1 MIARRPYLL
10 WSAMAFGYAFLYA
23 PLMILMIYSFNDSR
37 LVSVWSGFS
46 TRWYAE
52 LLRNDR
58 MLDAAWLSIR
68 IAFVSASFAAALGL
82 MAGLALARYK
92 KFRGRTLLG
101 GLLAAPLVMPEVLTG
116 LSLLLLFVGL
126 EQWTGW
132 PARRGFQTVAIA
144 HATMAITY
152 VALIVQAR
160 LADMDP
166 SIEEAAQDLGAR
178 PFALFWQITLP
189 MIAPALIAGWLL
201 AFTLSLDDL
210 VVASFVSGPGAT
222 TLPMLVFSSVR
233 LGLSPQI
240 NALATVIVVT
250 VAAGVIAAGWLLRS
264 KAPLK

>member
-1 MIARRPYLL
+1 MITRRPYLL

-23 PLMILMIYSFNDSR
+23 PLMVLMVYSFNESR

-68 IAFVSASFAAALGL
+68 IAFVSASFATALGL
-82 MAGLALARYK
+82 MAGLALARYR

-152 VALIVQAR
+152 VALIVRAR

-178 PFALFWQITLP
+178 PMALFWQITLP

-210 VVASFVSGPGAT
+210 VVASFVSGPGSS
-222 TLPMLVFSSVR
+222 TLPMVVYSKVKF
-233 LGLSPQI
+233 GITPEI
-240 NALATVIVVT
+240 NALATLIILFVTTAIVI
-250 VAAGVIAAGWLLRS
+250 AGWLMHRGAS
-264 KAPLK
+264 RD